1 MSRVLGIDYG
11 DSRVGLALS
20 DPMKIIAKP
29 FKTLD
34 NNIDLL
40 SDLKTVID
48 NNDVTQLV
56 VGYPLNMKGEIT
68 PQTKKVDNFI
78 LLLQSKFDLIVTR
91 IDERLSSVSAINS
104 LINQGIKTGH
114 NKSKIDQTAAAIFL
128 QHYIDTLNFQ

>member
-1 MSRVLGIDYG
+1 LSRVLGIDYG

-40 SDLKTVID
+40 FNLKTVID
-48 NNDVTQLV
+48 NNDVAQLV

-68 PQTKKVDNFI
+68 PQTKKVDDFI
-78 LLLQSKFDLIVTR
+78 FLLESKFDFPVIR

-114 NKSKIDQTAAAIFL
+114 NKSKIDDTSAAIILQEFL
-128 QHYIDTLNFQ
+128 DQGKV

>member
-114 NKSKIDQTAAAIFL
+114 NKSKIDDTSAAIILQEFL
-128 QHYIDTLNFQ
+128 DQRKV

>member
-40 SDLKTVID
+40 FNLKTVIN

-68 PQTKKVDNFI
+68 PQTKKVDDFI
-78 LLLQSKFDLIVTR
+78 FLLESKFDFPVIR

-114 NKSKIDQTAAAIFL
+114 NKSKIDDTSAAIILQEFL
-128 QHYIDTLNFQ
+128 DQGKV

>member
-40 SDLKTVID
+40 FNLKTVID

-68 PQTKKVDNFI
+68 PQTKKVDDFI
-78 LLLQSKFDLIVTR
+78 FLLESKFDFPVIR

-114 NKSKIDQTAAAIFL
+114 NKSKIDDTSAAIILQEFL
-128 QHYIDTLNFQ
+128 DQGKV

>member
-40 SDLKTVID
+40 FNLKTVID

-68 PQTKKVDNFI
+68 PQTKKVDDFI
-78 LLLQSKFDLIVTR
+78 LLLQSKFDFPVIR

-114 NKSKIDQTAAAIFL
+114 NKSKIDDTSAAIILQEFL
-128 QHYIDTLNFQ
+128 DQGKV

>member
-11 DSRVGLALS
+11 DSRLGVALS
-20 DPMKIIAKP
+20 DPMKIIARP

-40 SDLKTVID
+40 SNLKTVIN
-48 NNDVTQLV
+48 NNDVTKLV
-56 VGYPLNMKGEIT
+56 VGYPLNMKGKIT
-68 PQTKKVDNFI
+68 PQTKKVDDFI
-78 LLLQSKFDLIVTR
+78 LLLQSKFDLPVIK

-114 NKSKIDQTAAAIFL
+114 NKSKIDDTSAAIILQEFL
-128 QHYIDTLNFQ
+128 DQGKV

>member
-1 MSRVLGIDYG
+1 VSRVLGIDYG

-40 SDLKTVID
+40 SDLKIVVD

-114 NKSKIDQTAAAIFL
+114 NKSKIDDTSAAIILQEFL
-128 QHYIDTLNFQ
+128 DQRKV

>member
-40 SDLKTVID
+40 SDLKIVID

-114 NKSKIDQTAAAIFL
+114 NKSKIDDTSAAIILQEFL
-128 QHYIDTLNFQ
+128 DQRKV

>member
-40 SDLKTVID
+40 LNLKTVID

-56 VGYPLNMKGEIT
+56 VGYPLNMKGGIT
-68 PQTKKVDNFI
+68 PQTKKVDDFI
-78 LLLQSKFDLIVTR
+78 LLLQSKFDFPVIR

-114 NKSKIDQTAAAIFL
+114 NKSKIDDTSAAIILQEFL
-128 QHYIDTLNFQ
+128 DQGKV